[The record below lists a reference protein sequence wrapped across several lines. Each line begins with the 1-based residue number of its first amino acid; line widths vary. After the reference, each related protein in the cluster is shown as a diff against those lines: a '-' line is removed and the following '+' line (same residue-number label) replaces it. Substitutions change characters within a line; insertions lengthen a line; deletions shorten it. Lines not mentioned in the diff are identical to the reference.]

1 MKEWKRRPRLLSEVI
16 REPGVAASFCSVLSW
31 ALFACCLLSPRSTA
45 LSDETER
52 VAIDLPGFE
61 QGDLYVL
68 GRLSNADLV
77 QVEGSEW
84 GYVAILTR
92 NGLDLAH
99 RRQAIVKLAKHRDTD
114 ELTQILQLI
123 PRAARDSDEGTDA
136 LNDLIGFL
144 MAAPRLE
151 LEKKRDHLIQF
162 ATNGDHDLV
171 REAGYAAVI
180 LADGTVDPAWQV
192 AEKSEADLI
201 ALLNGIPLITDRT
214 LRASLYPRVSA
225 LLRDASTRGIRR
237 AAMLAS
243 ASVPGHE
250 SNTFSVLASYVHE
263 NVERDTAVQALLR
276 LPTEHWLPDRV
287 DDLAQNVLEHLQG
300 ADPTER
306 SRPEFRSAHQLG
318 RKLASLLPAEQRR
331 RILNTLNTLG
341 IRFVTIRSVP
351 YSMRYDLVHVVAPAG
366 GAVELKFENPDMW
379 PHNLVIVAPGAL
391 EEIGI
396 MASQMVPDSESWK
409 GRRYVP
415 KSDKVLYATRIVET
429 SDSETMTIVAPE
441 VVGEYP
447 FLCTYPGHWVSMNGI
462 LHVVEDVDAWIAEN
476 PVKATG
482 SDPDARAFVQ
492 AWKLEDLSD
501 DLIKLEGRRSLER
514 GKALFTVASCVACR
528 CALCIPAAPYA
539 MYVVFSS

>member
-1 MKEWKRRPRLLSEVI
+1 M
-16 REPGVAASFCSVLSW
+16 
-31 ALFACCLLSPRSTA
+31 
-45 LSDETER
+45 
-52 VAIDLPGFE
+52 
-61 QGDLYVL
+61 
-68 GRLSNADLV
+68 
-77 QVEGSEW
+77 
-84 GYVAILTR
+84 
-92 NGLDLAH
+92 
-99 RRQAIVKLAKHRDTD
+99 
-114 ELTQILQLI
+114 
-123 PRAARDSDEGTDA
+123 
-136 LNDLIGFL
+136 
-144 MAAPRLE
+144 
-151 LEKKRDHLIQF
+151 
-162 ATNGDHDLV
+162 
-171 REAGYAAVI
+171 
-180 LADGTVDPAWQV
+180 
-192 AEKSEADLI
+192 
-201 ALLNGIPLITDRT
+201 
-214 LRASLYPRVSA
+214 
-225 LLRDASTRGIRR
+225 
-237 AAMLAS
+237 
-243 ASVPGHE
+243 
-250 SNTFSVLASYVHE
+250 LASYVHE

-514 GKALFTVASCVACR
+514 GKALFTVASCVACHR
-528 CALCIPAAPYA
+528 VGQVGGTLGPELDEVSRRLSPADMLAEILSPSKTINERYRISVIHLDDGGIVSGMIAKQDAEVIHLVEDAQATDETTKIARNRIAKMTPSEVSTMPMGLLNALTRDEILDLLAYIRSGVGPAP
-539 MYVVFSS
+539 